1 MSTRDLYRIG
11 SALSLAFVF
20 GGSAANAQ
28 VGGRAPSDQL
38 GSPAAGVPADGT
50 SKAGQSQPA
59 DGAQGPSDLND
70 TQALPPP
77 PTRMSAFNRV
87 TTTNK
92 EVVRAQSQAS
102 RAGVL
107 HPYTPPANARAK
119 TAKSRDPDRSRPW
132 RQEPKQPTSAAVC
145 DWAVRSVTHNDYP
158 TLRPGQHVN
167 GNKAQVGSTPMGR
180 NAVQSGVGIGMGLG
194 TGMTGSKAAQTA
206 RPGRL

>member
-1 MSTRDLYRIG
+1 MSTRGFYRIG

-28 VGGRAPSDQL
+28 VGGPAPSDQL

-70 TQALPPP
+70 TKALPPP

-107 HPYTPPANARAK
+107 HPYTSPANARAK
-119 TAKSRDPDRSRPW
+119 TANPGIPIGSTS
-132 RQEPKQPTSAAVC
+132 RQEPKQPTRPSAT
-145 DWAVRSVTHNDYP
+145 AVRSVTHNYYP

-206 RPGRL
+206 RPGRR